1 MIDLEWALYLALFAV
16 AATFTPGPNAV
27 LLLTVAARFGLRP
40 AVPAALGVAIGIP
53 SVIVVM
59 GAGLGGVLDAVPRLR
74 VVMHALATLY
84 ICWLGW
90 QILRMKSPGQDLA
103 DDARPVSLWQA
114 AALQWINP
122 KVWTMAIG
130 AIGAYGLE
138 DRPVVGALLVGAVF
152 AVVCVPAV
160 SAWTLFGSG
169 IRRWLTSAV
178 RLTVF
183 KVAMGGALLVS
194 IGLTWVT

>member
-1 MIDLEWALYLALFAV
+1 MIDPEWALYLALFAV
-16 AATFTPGPNAV
+16 AATFTPGPNAL

-74 VVMHALATLY
+74 VVMHVLATLY

-90 QILRMKSPGQDLA
+90 QILRMGPPGQTLP
-103 DDARPVSLWQA
+103 DDARPVTLWQA

-138 DRPVVGALLVGAVF
+138 DRPIVGALLVGAVF

-160 SAWTLFGSG
+160 SAWTLFGSAL
-169 IRRWLTSAV
+169 RRWLTSAV